1 MKIYAARLSYC
12 YCQDPHSTYTESQCK
27 DSFPLLFSGLEKV
40 GVGGRTN
47 NAANYSLHFAGLP
60 HPLKLRL
67 TRRKDGS
74 LVSLQVLN
82 YSGQF
87 RRCLDT
93 VRSSKAFLLT
103 KFTAYATDTIERAA
117 PPHVVQNRL
126 IKSQFTVYWNTT
138 EFEEGE
144 MVRHRGH
151 YVLAKTVDGTTSIQL
166 FRSGKLKIIS
176 TLRKPDL
183 QRVIAD
189 FRNKINL

>member
-1 MKIYAARLSYC
+1 M
-12 YCQDPHSTYTESQCK
+12 
-27 DSFPLLFSGLEKV
+27 FSGLEKV
-40 GVGGRTN
+40 VVGGRTN
-47 NAANYSLHFAGLP
+47 NANNYSLHFTGLTT
-60 HPLKLRL
+60 PLKLRL
-67 TRRKDGS
+67 TRRKDDS

-82 YSGQF
+82 YSSQF
-87 RRCLDT
+87 RGCLDT
-93 VRSSKAFLLT
+93 LRKSRSFLMT
-103 KFTAYATDTIERAA
+103 KFTAYATDTIEKVA

-126 IKSQFTVYWNTT
+126 LKSQFTVYWNTT
-138 EFEEGE
+138 EYEEGE

-189 FRNKINL
+189 FRGKINL